1 MKKIILIALSV
12 LFITKNINAQN
23 IDSLRVVKDTLSK
36 SVAAKKDATPSVIV
50 QKKWVPDPKKAFR
63 FAIIPGGGQIYNR
76 KLWYIK
82 LPIVYGALGFG
93 VERIITNGKYYRF
106 FRDIYQL
113 RIQENKLGLK
123 TFDYSLFPR
132 AAEAETDYIR
142 RNRDSFDKNFQQS
155 YALTAILYLL
165 SGVEAF
171 TTAHLL
177 NFDVSDDLSLRLK
190 PSFEGGTPYGQT
202 VGLGISLSF
211 K

>member
-36 SVAAKKDATPSVIV
+36 SVAVKKDTTPSVIV

-113 RIQENKLGLK
+113 RIQNDKVGLK
-123 TFDYSLFPR
+123 AFDYSLFPR
-132 AAEAETDYIR
+132 AAEAESDYIK

-190 PSFEGGTPYGQT
+190 PSFDSVPYGQT

>member
-36 SVAAKKDATPSVIV
+36 SVAVKKDTTPSVIV

-113 RIQENKLGLK
+113 RIQENKVGLK
-123 TFDYSLFPR
+123 AFDYSLFPR

-190 PSFEGGTPYGQT
+190 PSFEAVPYGQT
-202 VGLGISLSF
+202 VGLGISLGF
-211 K
+211 R

>member
-23 IDSLRVVKDTLSK
+23 IDSVRIAKDSLTK
-36 SVAAKKDATPSVIV
+36 SVAIKKDTTPSVIV

-63 FAIIPGGGQIYNR
+63 YAIIPGGGQIYNR

-93 VERIITNGKYYRF
+93 VERIIYNGKYYRF
-106 FRDIYQL
+106 FRDL
-113 RIQENKLGLK
+113 NKVRKQGTKEELAA
-123 TFDYSLFPR
+123 FDYSLFPR
-132 AAEAETDYIR
+132 AKEADDNYILR
-142 RNRDSFDKNFQQS
+142 GRDSFDKNYQQS
-155 YALTAILYLL
+155 FAITAIIYLL

-190 PSFEGGTPYGQT
+190 PSFEAVPYGQT
-202 VGLGISLSF
+202 VGLGISF
-211 K
+211 GFR

>member
-1 MKKIILIALSV
+1 MKKIILALSF
-12 LFITKNINAQN
+12 LFIIKNINAQN
-23 IDSLRVVKDTLSK
+23 IDSVLVAKDSLPKSVSALKDT
-36 SVAAKKDATPSVIV
+36 TPSVIV

-63 FAIIPGGGQIYNR
+63 YAIFPGGGQIYNR

-82 LPIVYGALGFG
+82 LPIVYGAMGFG

-106 FRDIYQL
+106 FRDIYKIRKQGTKEEL
-113 RIQENKLGLK
+113 AAFN
-123 TFDYSLFPR
+123 YSLLPR
-132 AAEAETDYIR
+132 AREADDNYILR
-142 RNRDSFDKNFQQS
+142 GRDSFDKNYQQS
-155 YALTAILYLL
+155 YAITAIIYLL

-190 PSFEGGTPYGQT
+190 PSFDSGTPFGQT
-202 VGLGISLSF
+202 VGLGISFSF

>member
-23 IDSLRVVKDTLSK
+23 IDSVRVAKDSLPKSVSLKKDTTQ
-36 SVAAKKDATPSVIV
+36 SVVV
-50 QKKWVPDPKKAFR
+50 QKKWTPVPKKAFL
-63 FAIIPGGGQIYNR
+63 FSIIPGGGQIYNR

-82 LPIVYGALGFG
+82 VPIVYAAMGFG
-93 VERIITNGKYYRF
+93 VERIIYNGKYYRF
-106 FRDIYQL
+106 FRDL
-113 RIQENKLGLK
+113 NKLRTQKDKEGLLA
-123 TFDYSLFPR
+123 FDYSLLPR
-132 AAEAETDYIR
+132 AKEADDNYILR
-142 RNRDSFDKNFQQS
+142 GRDSFDKNFQQS
-155 YALTAILYLL
+155 YALTAIIYLL

-190 PSFEGGTPYGQT
+190 PSFESVPYGQT
-202 VGLGISLSF
+202 VGIGIGFSF

>member
-12 LFITKNINAQN
+12 FFIAKNINAQN
-23 IDSLRVVKDTLSK
+23 IDSVRVVKDSLPRAVSL
-36 SVAAKKDATPSVIV
+36 KKDTTQAIDTK
-50 QKKWVPDPKKAFR
+50 KKWIPVPKKAFLYS
-63 FAIIPGGGQIYNR
+63 IIPAGGQIYNR

-82 LPIVYGALGFG
+82 VPAVLGAMGFG
-93 VERIITNGKYYRF
+93 VERIIYNGKYYRF
-106 FRDIYQL
+106 FRDL
-113 RIQENKLGLK
+113 NKVRKQGTK
-123 TFDYSLFPR
+123 EDIAAFDYSLFPR
-132 AAEAETDYIR
+132 AKEADDNYILR
-142 RNRDSFDKNFQQS
+142 GRDSFDKNFQQS
-155 YALTAILYLL
+155 YALTAIIYLL

>member
-1 MKKIILIALSV
+1 MKKIILVVLSV

-23 IDSLRVVKDTLSK
+23 IDSVRVAKDSVPKTASLKKDTTQSLVVK
-36 SVAAKKDATPSVIV
+36 
-50 QKKWVPDPKKAFR
+50 KKWTPIPKKAFLYS
-63 FAIIPGGGQIYNR
+63 IIPGCGQIYNR

-82 LPIVYGALGFG
+82 LPIVYGVMGFG
-93 VERIITNGKYYRF
+93 VERIIYNGKYYRF
-106 FRDIYQL
+106 FRDL
-113 RIQENKLGLK
+113 NKVRKQG
-123 TFDYSLFPR
+123 TPADIAAFDYSLFPR
-132 AAEAETDYIR
+132 AKEADDNYILR
-142 RNRDSFDKNFQQS
+142 GRDSFDKNYQQS
-155 YALTAILYLL
+155 YALTAIIYLL

-211 K
+211 R

>member
-23 IDSLRVVKDTLSK
+23 IDSVRVVKDSLPKT
-36 SVAAKKDATPSVIV
+36 VALKKDTTQSIV
-50 QKKWVPDPKKAFR
+50 VNKKWIPVPKKAFLYS
-63 FAIIPGGGQIYNR
+63 IIPGGGQIYNR

-82 LPIVYGALGFG
+82 LPIVYGTMGFG

-113 RIQENKLGLK
+113 RIQQDKLGLK
-123 TFDYSLFPR
+123 AFDYSLFPR
-132 AAEAETDYIR
+132 AAEAETDYIK

-155 YALTAILYLL
+155 YALTAIIYLL

-202 VGLGISLSF
+202 VGLGVSLSF
-211 K
+211 R

>member
-1 MKKIILIALSV
+1 MKKIIIALSF
-12 LFITKNINAQN
+12 LFIIKNINAQN
-23 IDSLRVVKDTLSK
+23 IDSVLVAKDSLPK
-36 SVAAKKDATPSVIV
+36 SVSAKKDTTPSVIV

-63 FAIIPGGGQIYNR
+63 YAIFPGGGQIYNR

-93 VERIITNGKYYRF
+93 VERIITNGKNYRF
-106 FRDIYQL
+106 FRDLYKL
-113 RIQENKLGLK
+113 RIQEDKVGLK
-123 TFDYSLFPR
+123 AFDYSLFPR
-132 AAEAETDYIR
+132 ATEAENDFIK
-142 RNRDSFDKNFQQS
+142 RNRDIADKSFQQS

-190 PSFEGGTPYGQT
+190 PSFEGVPYGQT
-202 VGLGISLSF
+202 VGLGISLGF
-211 K
+211 R

>member
-1 MKKIILIALSV
+1 MKKMILALSF
-12 LFITKNINAQN
+12 LFIIKNINAQN
-23 IDSLRVVKDTLSK
+23 IDSVRVVKDSLPK
-36 SVAAKKDATPSVIV
+36 SVSAKKDTTPSVIV

-63 FAIIPGGGQIYNR
+63 YAIFPGGGQIYNR

-93 VERIITNGKYYRF
+93 VERIITNGKNYRF
-106 FRDIYQL
+106 FRDLYKL
-113 RIQENKLGLK
+113 RIQEDKVGLK
-123 TFDYSLFPR
+123 AFDYSLFPR
-132 AAEAETDYIR
+132 AAEAENDFIK
-142 RNRDSFDKNFQQS
+142 RNRDIADKSFQQS

-190 PSFEGGTPYGQT
+190 PSFEGVPYGQT
-202 VGLGISLSF
+202 VGLGISLGF
-211 K
+211 R